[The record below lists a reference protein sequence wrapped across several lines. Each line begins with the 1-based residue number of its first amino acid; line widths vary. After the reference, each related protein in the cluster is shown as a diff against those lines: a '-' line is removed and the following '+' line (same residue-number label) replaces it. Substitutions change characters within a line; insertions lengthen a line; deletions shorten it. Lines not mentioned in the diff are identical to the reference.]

1 MITYNS
7 LVCAPHPARK
17 PSDFHRSRL
26 VWLVLL
32 GMILFAGGCVK
43 KQPPQL
49 TANQRNSPRVEQK
62 MDVTESARSTIG
74 TPYKFGGNSPET
86 GFDCSGLVCWSY
98 RQVGIDLP
106 RRAKDQL
113 MFGERVTRKED
124 LQLGDIVVFKGT
136 RGRTGW
142 HSGIYTGDGKFV
154 HSPSTGKTVTE
165 DRLDEKYYAQRFAG
179 ARRIPRDGSAAALY
193 AKYTAELKA
202 EAVTAHKAKK
212 SSKSTLV
219 ASNTK
224 SGKKSATTAK
234 AAKSPAASGKDKSK
248 KSAPATGKTK
258 VPAPSKT
265 DKPQAKP
272 ADKKAKPTP
281 EIQANSQ
288 ENPPAAGKKSK
299 KS

>member
-7 LVCAPHPARK
+7 LACAPHPARK
-17 PSDFHRSRL
+17 LSRFHRSRL

-62 MDVTESARSTIG
+62 MDVAESARSTIG
-74 TPYKFGGNSPET
+74 TPYRFGGNSPET

-202 EAVTAHKAKK
+202 EAVTVRKAKK
-212 SSKSTLV
+212 SSKSKLV

-224 SGKKSATTAK
+224 SGRKGATAVKAGKSSTT
-234 AAKSPAASGKDKSK
+234 PGKDKNT
-248 KSAPATGKTK
+248 KSAPAAGKTK
-258 VPAPSKT
+258 DPAPHKT
-265 DKPQAKP
+265 DKAQAKL
-272 ADKKAKPTP
+272 ADKKTKPTP
-281 EIQANSQ
+281 EIQANGQ
-288 ENPPAAGKKSK
+288 EKNRNAAKKSK